1 MFKNL
6 LLKAAGLPVYVKL
19 LVGAILLGL
28 VIYSY
33 GRYTANQDNKEV
45 IEAAETKAA
54 LDTAVSAAT
63 ADGKK
68 EVRDEETQQEIAEDR
83 KALKDAEETNT
94 NALDALF

>member
-1 MFKNL
+1 MFKKL
-6 LLKAAGLPVYVKL
+6 LFKAVGLPSYVKL

-28 VIYSY
+28 AIYSY

-54 LDTAVSAAT
+54 LDTAVSTAT

-68 EVRDEETQQEIAEDR
+68 EVRDKETQQEIAEDR